1 MKRLSLPGALFALA
15 VSPAASAHGLF
26 CECKA
31 LDAEQVR
38 CIAGM
43 SDGSAAPGATLD
55 VVGYDGGVIL
65 PGKLGADSSLTFR
78 RPPGEFYVL
87 FDLGPGHTVEVDH
100 RDISAP

>member
-1 MKRLSLPGALFALA
+1 MNRLSRLGALFVLT
-15 VSPAASAHGLF
+15 VSPTAFAHGLF

-38 CIAGM
+38 CTAGM
-43 SDGSAAPGATLD
+43 SDGAAAPGATLD
-55 VVGYDGGVIL
+55 VIGYDGKVIL
-65 PGKLGADSSLTFR
+65 PGKLGTDSSLTFR

-100 RDISAP
+100 SEITAL

>member
-1 MKRLSLPGALFALA
+1 MIRLSRLGALFVLTA
-15 VSPAASAHGLF
+15 SPAAFAHGLF

-38 CIAGM
+38 CTAGM
-43 SDGSAAPGATLD
+43 SDGAAAPGATLD
-55 VVGYDGGVIL
+55 VIGYDGKVIL

-78 RPPGEFYVL
+78 RPPDEFYVL

-100 RDISAP
+100 SEINTL